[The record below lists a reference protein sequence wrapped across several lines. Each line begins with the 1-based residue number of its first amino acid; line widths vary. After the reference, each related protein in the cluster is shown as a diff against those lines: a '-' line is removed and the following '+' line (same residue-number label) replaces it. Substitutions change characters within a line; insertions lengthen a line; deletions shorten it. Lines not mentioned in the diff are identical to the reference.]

1 MKARNSVSVTLT
13 ATFAAVYAVGVYFL
27 TPISFLPFQVRV
39 ADALLPLAM
48 LFGWPAI
55 VGLSI
60 GAFVANFFGPLGVV
74 DIVGGA
80 LANFLATF
88 LAWKLFRNRSR
99 SWQLMGVAEEI
110 AAVTLIVGTYLS
122 YVLAQPLLLVWLG
135 VLSGSILAIGILGSA
150 LLFAL
155 STNRMVAMLRSHGL
169 PLGEV
174 ASEKGERDRLLQQ

>member
-13 ATFAAVYAVGVYFL
+13 ATFAAVYAMGVYLL

-169 PLGEV
+169 PLGEF
-174 ASEKGERDRLLQQ
+174 ASEKGERNRLLQQ